1 MFEVPTQIK
10 GLIFDC
16 DGTIADNMHLHW
28 EAWEAAMQS
37 MGAHCP
43 LEFLN
48 SLRGIPTRNIIPIF
62 NEQFGYTIDADEF
75 STKKNEIFDELVV
88 KTTPIVPVVEIIHR
102 YHNTMPMA
110 VASGGGR
117 KNVVRTLEILEL
129 DRHFQAIITADDPVA
144 PKPSPDIFIE
154 AANRIG
160 IPPELCLVFE
170 DGDSGLEAGIKAK
183 MSVVDIRTKEWIIV
197 K

>member
-1 MFEVPTQIK
+1 MFEIPNQIK

-37 MGAHCP
+37 LGAHCP
-43 LEFLN
+43 VEFLN
-48 SLRGIPTRNIIPIF
+48 SLRGVPTRNIIPIF
-62 NEQFGYTIDADEF
+62 NEQFGYAIDADEF
-75 STKKNEIFDELVV
+75 SAKKNEFFDALVI

-102 YHNTMPMA
+102 YHNALPMA

-117 KNVVRTLEILEL
+117 KNVIRTLEILEL

-160 IPPELCLVFE
+160 VPPEQCLVFE

-183 MSVVDIRTKEWIIV
+183 MSVVDIRTKEWIV
-197 K
+197 AT